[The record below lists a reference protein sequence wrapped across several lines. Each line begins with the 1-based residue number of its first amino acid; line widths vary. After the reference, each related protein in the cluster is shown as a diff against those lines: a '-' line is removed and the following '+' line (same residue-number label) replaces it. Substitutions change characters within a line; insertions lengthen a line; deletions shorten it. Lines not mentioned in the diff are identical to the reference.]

1 MRYFFWSIAFLSL
14 VSSSSM
20 AESLE
25 DKLSA
30 LSQFKKSTKVI
41 TLDYNPFATQDVLEK
56 LSPTDS
62 AIEEAHKGPI
72 LLSVL
77 NDKAF
82 ISGKWYKVGEMI
94 GGGRI
99 VGIFPMYVRIKKGT
113 QVQTLSFEKSK
124 RLLHVKDIKQ

>member
-1 MRYFFWSIAFLSL
+1 MVFFSL
-14 VSSSSM
+14 LSSSGM
-20 AESLE
+20 AGTLE

-56 LSPTDS
+56 LSHTDS
-62 AIEEAHKGPI
+62 AIEEAQKGPI

-82 ISGKWYKVGEMI
+82 ISGKWYKVGEMMD
-94 GGGRI
+94 GGRI
-99 VGIFPMYVRIKKGT
+99 EAIFPTYVRIKKGT